1 MDKFRAFLK
10 TSLIG
15 GILVILPV
23 AIIIFL
29 FTWIFGFV
37 TDLIKP
43 LTDFAMRFMG
53 ISMYRRILADIMVI
67 STIILTC
74 FVVGAFVRT
83 KLGTY
88 LHRIIEEKILKVA
101 PGYNLIKETVM
112 QFLGGKKAPFSRVA
126 VVQIFGPG
134 TETYVTAFITD
145 THSDGSYT
153 VFVPTGPNPTSGNIC
168 HVSADCVF
176 PVNVPVDQ
184 TMRSII
190 SCGAGS
196 SPLIEKRISNLK
208 EKQDN
213 PQKTVE

>member
-15 GILVILPV
+15 GFVVILPV

-29 FTWIFGFV
+29 FTWLFRLV
-37 TDLIKP
+37 TGLIEP
-43 LTDFAMRFMG
+43 LTNYAMKFMG
-53 ISMYRRILADIMVI
+53 ISMYQRILADIMVI
-67 STIILTC
+67 STIILAC
-74 FVVGAFVRT
+74 FVLGAFVRT

-88 LHRIIEEKILKVA
+88 LHRVFEEKILKVA

-112 QFLGGKKAPFSRVA
+112 QFLGGKKAPFSSVA
-126 VVQIFGPG
+126 IVQLFGSE
-134 TETYVTAFITD
+134 TETYVSAFITD

-153 VFVPTGPNPTSGNIC
+153 VFIPTGPNPTSGNIC
-168 HVSADCVF
+168 HVSGDYVF
-176 PVNVPVDQ
+176 PVDAPVED

-196 SPLIEKRISNLK
+196 SRLIDSMIKKRK
-208 EKQDN
+208 ERQDN
-213 PQKTVE
+213 EQGGIE